1 MILYKQL
8 REYEDKFA
16 EYLRMSTKTFDL
28 LNKIEDK
35 IQKQDTNYRA
45 CISPEER
52 LVSLASKL
60 RALNKI

>member
-1 MILYKQL
+1 MMLYKQL

-16 EYLRMSTKTFDL
+16 EYLRTSAKTFDLL

-35 IQKQDTNYRA
+35 IQKQDTNYRV

-52 LVSLASKL
+52 LVTL
-60 RALNKI
+60 R